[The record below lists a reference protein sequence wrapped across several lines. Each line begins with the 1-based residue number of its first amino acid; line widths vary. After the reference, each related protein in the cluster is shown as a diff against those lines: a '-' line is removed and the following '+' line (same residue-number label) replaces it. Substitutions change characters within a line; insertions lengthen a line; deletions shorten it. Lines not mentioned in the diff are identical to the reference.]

1 MKKRYLVTILLGAA
15 LLAWNCGENSS
26 SSGTSGSENLPAT
39 SDFPYYVGGFTID
52 ASTGAVF
59 DAGGNV
65 VGQLNPDGNVLN
77 MEGNII
83 LVADTTI
90 LPVITDA
97 GFLVNKNG
105 VVTDLEGNVIGS
117 LNSDNSTITK
127 EDGSII
133 DLSGNVIQEGDV
145 AISSEAIELSS
156 SSIVADTSATLVA
169 QVPVGDVYSD
179 LTVRDANGNVI
190 GTFNP
195 DTGNITLNDGSVVTV
210 DGTLVSAPSSSS
222 LSLPLSSAVD
232 VPISSSS
239 QTASVSS
246 SSMDTGNIT
255 VVGELTQTVAKNAPI
270 STVTFKNVTAEP
282 SRSWNLYWLNT
293 SYDKNAGTYTVSG
306 TVPEYFSDGT
316 TKDNFVFDGVTI
328 TLTIHV
334 GAASE
339 KSSSS
344 IQAVSSSSSV
354 RSSSSIARSSSSAK
368 SSSSVISGSTDLEY
382 ISGGASGSGFA
393 TRYWDCCKPSCSWT
407 ENAGAGNEA
416 KMCSVNGSVISDKNA
431 ESVCLGGSAAT
442 CTSQIPII
450 VNDNLAYA
458 FAAVP
463 ASNGGQCGHCY
474 ALTFDGT
481 GKYETKAN
489 HKAIKGKILVVMA
502 SNVGTDVAQGQ
513 FDVMIPG
520 GGVGKYNGCANM
532 GWGDM
537 GKQYGGLLSDC
548 ENEVGYSG
556 DLLTLRK
563 NCLTKKCNSVFA
575 KDAVAKEGCLFLAT
589 WMQAAGNPNHTYREV
604 KCPAA
609 LQAQY

>member
-65 VGQLNPDGNVLN
+65 VGQLNSDGNVLN

-145 AISSEAIELSS
+145 AISSEAIEISS

-270 STVTFKNVTAEP
+270 ST
-282 SRSWNLYWLNT
+282 R
-293 SYDKNAGTYTVSG
+293 
-306 TVPEYFSDGT
+306 
-316 TKDNFVFDGVTI
+316 
-328 TLTIHV
+328 
-334 GAASE
+334 
-339 KSSSS
+339 
-344 IQAVSSSSSV
+344 
-354 RSSSSIARSSSSAK
+354 R
-368 SSSSVISGSTDLEY
+368 
-382 ISGGASGSGFA
+382 
-393 TRYWDCCKPSCSWT
+393 
-407 ENAGAGNEA
+407 
-416 KMCSVNGSVISDKNA
+416 
-431 ESVCLGGSAAT
+431 
-442 CTSQIPII
+442 
-450 VNDNLAYA
+450 
-458 FAAVP
+458 
-463 ASNGGQCGHCY
+463 
-474 ALTFDGT
+474 
-481 GKYETKAN
+481 
-489 HKAIKGKILVVMA
+489 
-502 SNVGTDVAQGQ
+502 
-513 FDVMIPG
+513 
-520 GGVGKYNGCANM
+520 
-532 GWGDM
+532 
-537 GKQYGGLLSDC
+537 
-548 ENEVGYSG
+548 
-556 DLLTLRK
+556 
-563 NCLTKKCNSVFA
+563 
-575 KDAVAKEGCLFLAT
+575 
-589 WMQAAGNPNHTYREV
+589 
-604 KCPAA
+604 
-609 LQAQY
+609 